1 MNHTDPSGHSIFSSD
16 IWIFSVYTVS
26 TFQIT
31 FWLLNGFL
39 IFIETF
45 DFPSIDQ
52 YRIQKSKAKLRE
64 QPKMVRL
71 IVKETLRQQISLI
84 LLTPLLYYVLNYFG
98 HLEIQGPRPAWSV
111 IFYQLALFI
120 LSEDAIFFWTHFLLH
135 TRWLYTRIHKKHHV
149 YKQPTGVVSLLSDP
163 IEGLQNQIAV
173 WLMPAMM
180 KEKHIFTLC
189 IWIVI
194 RLYQT
199 VNAHAGY
206 NFPYVSTQYWFPWV
220 MSGTLAHDFHHQH
233 GKWNYGSF
241 FNVWDRLMG
250 THRLQP
256 SAKHA
261 DWSKKKEKVSRVIFN
276 NSSWRNETRRR
287 RRVSSTIEGRMF
299 DWWEIQ

>member
-1 MNHTDPSGHSIFSSD
+1 MTTERITPIALGTVSMNHTDASEHSIFSSD

-52 YRIQKSKAKLRE
+52 YRIQKSKAKLRD
-64 QPKMVRL
+64 QPEMVRL
-71 IVKETLRQQISLI
+71 IVKGTVRQQISLI

-135 TRWLYTRIHKKHHV
+135 TRWLYTHIHKKHHV

-173 WLMPAMM
+173 WFMPAMIM
-180 KEKHIFTLC
+180 EKHIFTLC

-250 THRLQP
+250 THRLRP
-256 SAKHA
+256 SANHA
-261 DWSKKKEKVSRVIFN
+261 D
-276 NSSWRNETRRR
+276 
-287 RRVSSTIEGRMF
+287 
-299 DWWEIQ
+299 